1 MSIYTYDGNKI
12 NVWPLY
18 EAMEYAQDAQ
28 RIESGEFYEYVY
40 DLFGVYGKFSKTY

>member
-28 RIESGEFYEYVY
+28 QIERGEIFNYIS
-40 DLFGVYGKFSKTY
+40 DLFGVYGGMKE